1 MDASDFAI
9 FPASAMVTEERVVSG
24 DVVICLSRNPMLAS
38 VSAARGLDP
47 KPPSLV
53 SILQP

>member
-24 DVVICLSRNPMLAS
+24 DVVICLSRDPNACLCIGC
-38 VSAARGLDP
+38 ARSRSDDCQ
-47 KPPSLV
+47 V
-53 SILQP
+53 W